1 LPAGQGGDRRAPPA
15 GRPRRPG
22 LRRGGG
28 LPGRLPGRRL
38 RPAAPPVRGPA
49 PRLRPRRTDPPR
61 PGLTRSARLCPGITH
76 PARSAVVFPPRLVR
90 LTGNTE
96 TGVAHKAE
104 KAGDR
109 RMTGSRIRAL
119 GHYQPTRVL
128 TNDDVARLTDTSDQ
142 WIRSRV
148 GIRTRHVA
156 APEETVD
163 EMAAHAGAKALAN
176 AGLEPGEVGMIVVA
190 TSTAVDR
197 SPNMASR
204 VAARLSAPSPAGRDA
219 NVVSSG
225 FPPALA
231 TAPRAARLG
240 AAARAR
246 TVAAPP
252 PPRDRGPTRAG
263 RVAARPR
270 APAPAAP
277 DVNGVGSGDPH
288 ALATADHAIRAG
300 AARTAL
306 VIGSRKMTDVVAW
319 EERSTSV
326 LVGDGAGAALLTA
339 AEEPEIGPVH
349 WGSFPELGEAVRI
362 GGTPTRF
369 VQEGQTVYRWTTTR
383 LPELARAV

>member
-1 LPAGQGGDRRAPPA
+1 
-15 GRPRRPG
+15 
-22 LRRGGG
+22 
-28 LPGRLPGRRL
+28 
-38 RPAAPPVRGPA
+38 
-49 PRLRPRRTDPPR
+49 
-61 PGLTRSARLCPGITH
+61 
-76 PARSAVVFPPRLVR
+76 R

-176 AGLEPGEVGMIVVA
+176 AGLEPGEVDMIVVA

-197 SPNMASR
+197 SPNMAAR
-204 VAARLSAPSPAGRDA
+204 VAARLSAPSPAVLDV
-219 NVVSSG
+219 NVVCSG
-225 FPPALA
+225 F
-231 TAPRAARLG
+231 
-240 AAARAR
+240 
-246 TVAAPP
+246 
-252 PPRDRGPTRAG
+252 
-263 RVAARPR
+263 
-270 APAPAAP
+270 
-277 DVNGVGSGDPH
+277 PH

-306 VIGSRKMTDVVAW
+306 VIGSDKLTDVVAW